1 MINLIK
7 QRTIG
12 LIALSLACFIL
23 STNTSFAYIDPGSGS
38 MVLQVLIASILG
50 ILTAIKLY
58 WSKIKSYFSK
68 SSDAS
73 KSEESEQ

>member
-12 LIALSLACFIL
+12 LVALSLVCFIL

-38 MVLQVLIASILG
+38 MIMQVLIAFILG

-68 SSDAS
+68 NSDAS
-73 KSEESEQ
+73 NSEESEQ